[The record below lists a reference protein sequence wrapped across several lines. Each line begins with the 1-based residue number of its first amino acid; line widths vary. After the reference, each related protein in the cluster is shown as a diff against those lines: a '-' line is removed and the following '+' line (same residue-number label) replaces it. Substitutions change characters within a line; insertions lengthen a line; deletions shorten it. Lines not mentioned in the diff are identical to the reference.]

1 MKVVH
6 VSCVAP
12 PQGGGIGV
20 VANQEVLCL
29 RKLGVD
35 ATLVAPR
42 STYHVSRTTYHV
54 VSLPALRIGNV
65 GRLLGLKKVLKD
77 ADVVHLHY
85 PFYFTAGMIARWRRQ
100 NKIKHLVVTLHH
112 DATDD
117 GWRGLV
123 ANLHRKFLQKRVLN
137 SADLLLV
144 STLDYARNSS
154 YSSFVGDPRLHEL
167 PFGVDTELFCPIVP
181 VPVSPSSVIL
191 ADAGIQYDEI
201 NPIGSPGLRRTSP
214 EDDKKNKSVI
224 GTVSVMDRAH
234 PFKGIDV
241 FLRAVAKLPANV
253 HAVVVG
259 DGDRRQS
266 YEELAKELGIA
277 ERVNFAGRL
286 GEDDL
291 IKTLQNLDVFVFPS
305 TSSAEAFGL
314 VALEAM
320 SCGVP
325 VVASDL
331 PGVREVVK
339 NAGVTVGVNDEV
351 ALAKAVEDLLNDT
364 DRRQTFAKA
373 AREKALGMDWNKHAQ
388 TLLDYYKQ
396 L

>member
-20 VANQEVLCL
+20 VANQEVLYL

-35 ATLVAPR
+35 ATLVAPKTSSLVTR
-42 STYHVSRTTYHV
+42 YQLPVTR
-54 VSLPALRIGNV
+54 LPAFRIGNV

-85 PFYFTAGMIARWRRQ
+85 PFYFTAGLIARWRRQ

-112 DATDD
+112 DATDN
-117 GWRGLV
+117 GWRGLA
-123 ANLHRKFLQKRVLN
+123 ANIHRKFLQKRVLE

-154 YSSFVGDPRLHEL
+154 YSSLVGDIRLREL
-167 PFGVDTELFCPIVP
+167 PFGVDATVFCPAYLASP
-181 VPVSPSSVIL
+181 VTRYSLPVTHLV
-191 ADAGIQYDEI
+191 
-201 NPIGSPGLRRTSP
+201 
-214 EDDKKNKSVI
+214 

-253 HAVVVG
+253 HAVIVG

-266 YEELAKELGIA
+266 YEEMAKALGIA
-277 ERVNFAGRL
+277 DRVNFAGRL
-286 GEDDL
+286 SEDDL

-305 TSSAEAFGL
+305 TSRAEAFGL

-331 PGVREVVK
+331 PGVREVIN

-351 ALAKAVEDLLNDT
+351 VLAKAVEDLLNDT

-373 AREKALGMDWNKHAQ
+373 AREKALGLDWNKHTQ
-388 TLLDYYKQ
+388 TLFDYYKQ